1 MTDSSY
7 LIYLPLQLFIILML
21 EKFNIAMPID
31 SPYLFILS
39 IPLVLCLFQNI
50 FLRFEKTMQDFIRLQ
65 NSALQKS

>member
-1 MTDSSY
+1 MTDASY
-7 LIYLPLQLFIILML
+7 LIHPMLQLFIILML
-21 EKFNIAMPID
+21 EKFNIAMPIY

-50 FLRFEKTMQDFIRLQ
+50 FLRFEKTMQDFIHLR